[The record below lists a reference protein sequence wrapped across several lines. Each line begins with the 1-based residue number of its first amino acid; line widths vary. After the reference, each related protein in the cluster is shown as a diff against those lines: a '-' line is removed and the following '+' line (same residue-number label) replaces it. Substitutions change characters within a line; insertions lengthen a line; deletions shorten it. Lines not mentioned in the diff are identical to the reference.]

1 MTLYTCTLMSTEK
14 YPTIRVRREVKE
26 ALDSITKEFR
36 VLEGKSYSEIILWLV
51 QKVRELYLENA
62 RLKEELLLKER
73 LLKEQNPSM
82 ADFERRFWYV
92 FKLLLSYAQLRSAL
106 GYAPSPEYAER
117 YFVERIRE
125 VQKRFKV
132 DTAVLEEVLQKLKSS
147 QLSGKELAEVNDM
160 IRNWCLRFLLGISD
174 DGARLITLVK
184 EFYRAYYV
192 DHDDERARE
201 IAKEVIQCF
210 GVEKVIDYGD
220 DADIVFRDGGV
231 ISTSRDDGLER
242 DSPLARRCIEIC
254 RKIAPEILSEE
265 ELKIVGEDAWLCVLC
280 YVLIPASR
288 LAGLYEQPN

>member
-1 MTLYTCTLMSTEK
+1 MMSTEK

-132 DTAVLEEVLQKLKSS
+132 DTAVLEEVLQKLKAGNLNGR
-147 QLSGKELAEVNDM
+147 QLAEVNDL
-160 IRNWCLRFLLGISD
+160 IKSWCLRFLLGLD
-174 DGARLITLVK
+174 
-184 EFYRAYYV
+184 
-192 DHDDERARE
+192 
-201 IAKEVIQCF
+201 
-210 GVEKVIDYGD
+210 
-220 DADIVFRDGGV
+220 
-231 ISTSRDDGLER
+231 TS
-242 DSPLARRCIEIC
+242 
-254 RKIAPEILSEE
+254 
-265 ELKIVGEDAWLCVLC
+265 
-280 YVLIPASR
+280 
-288 LAGLYEQPN
+288 QQ